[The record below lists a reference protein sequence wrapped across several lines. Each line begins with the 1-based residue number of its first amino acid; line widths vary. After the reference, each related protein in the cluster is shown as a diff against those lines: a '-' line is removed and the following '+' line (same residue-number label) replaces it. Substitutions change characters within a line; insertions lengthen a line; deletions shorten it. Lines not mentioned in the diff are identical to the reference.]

1 MQSNIFE
8 KRELSRG
15 IDLKLK
21 RQSVHIY
28 RESLAQVIL
37 WTDLSPGSSRA
48 RKQHDLGLLLSLC
61 QIYGVGMILLIGEFQ
76 VNYLV

>member
-21 RQSVHIY
+21 RQSGHIY
-28 RESLAQVIL
+28 RESLAQVIF

-61 QIYGVGMILLIGEFQ
+61 QILRGWNDFVDWGIG
-76 VNYLV
+76 